1 MIRDRGRWVDTL
13 SRLRWALPLVIF
25 LFVTAHQLFQVN
37 VIDSWS
43 AGSRFLAGIVVYGF
57 IGPLVTWWTLT
68 WIANNLAQQEKIERE
83 MRQREQYLANI
94 CSASADAIISLDN
107 DGVIQSWNRGAE
119 LMFGYSSAEIIGKH
133 FRILVP
139 PELVARGEIELLA
152 QTIAEQGYINHYETE
167 RITRDGRRILVD
179 LTRTVLTDNRGNIIG
194 SSAIIRDV
202 TARKRAEQEIRQLNR
217 ELEQRVAQRTR
228 ELEAAYQEL
237 RTKHIELEKANKEL
251 MELDRLKSDFVS
263 MVSHELRAPLTN
275 INGSIELM
283 LEAGDEMD
291 PDERRQ
297 MLQIIGEQSARLTRL
312 VQGILNVSRIE
323 ARKLA
328 VHPEP
333 LMITSLIQRVVKNM
347 QPNSVR
353 HQIVIPVPDGL
364 PKVWADQDR
373 IEEVLTN
380 LLDNAI
386 KYSPDG
392 GIIAIDAQAGDDTVV
407 VSISDSGLGIPAKE
421 LDKIFE
427 KFHRVERGDARV
439 TYGHGLGL
447 YISRKLIEAHGGRM
461 WVESAL
467 GKGSTF
473 SFSLPT
479 APQAEPARRSQEKGS
494 AR

>member
-1 MIRDRGRWVDTL
+1 MIQNRGRWGDTL
-13 SRLRWALPLVIF
+13 SRLRWVLPLLIF
-25 LFVTAHQLFQVN
+25 LFVIAHQLFQVT
-37 VIDSWS
+37 VIDYWP
-43 AGSRFLAGIVVYGF
+43 AEARFAAGIVVYGL
-57 IGPLVTWWTLT
+57 IGPLVTWWTLN
-68 WIANNLAQQEKIERE
+68 WIANSLAQQEKIERE

-119 LMFGYSSAEIIGKH
+119 LMFGYAADEIIGKH

-152 QTIAEQGYINHYETE
+152 QSIAEQGYINHYETE
-167 RITRDGRRILVD
+167 RTTRDGRRILVD
-179 LTRTVLTDNRGNIIG
+179 LTRTALTDKSGNIFG
-194 SSAIIRDV
+194 SSAIVRDI
-202 TARKRAEQEIRQLNR
+202 TARKRAEQQIRQLNR
-217 ELEQRVAQRTR
+217 ELERRVVQRTQ

-237 RTKHIELEKANKEL
+237 RTKNAELQKVNEEL
-251 MELDRLKSDFVS
+251 KELDRLKSDFVS

-283 LEAGDEMD
+283 LQAGDEMH

-297 MLQIIGEQSARLTRL
+297 MLQIVGEQSTRLTRL

-323 ARKLA
+323 SHKLA
-328 VHPEP
+328 VEPEP
-333 LMITSLIQRVVKNM
+333 LKITAVIERVVKNM
-347 QPNSVR
+347 QPCTAR
-353 HQIVIPVPDGL
+353 HQIVMPEPDRL
-364 PKVWADQDR
+364 PLVWGDKDR

-392 GIIAIDAQAGDDTVV
+392 GMISIDAQAGDNALV
-407 VSISDSGLGIPAKE
+407 VSISDPGLGIPAKE

-427 KFHRVERGDARV
+427 KFHRVERGDARL
-439 TYGHGLGL
+439 TYGYGLGL

-461 WVESAL
+461 WVESTL
-467 GKGSTF
+467 GKGSRF
-473 SFSLPT
+473 SFSLPVVLQT
-479 APQAEPARRSQEKGS
+479 DPTQRPREKGS
-494 AR
+494 VR